1 MNRSPAPTGDEGSA
15 IVEFLGVALLLL
27 VPVVYLVLVLGQL
40 QAAAFAV
47 EGAARQGARALV
59 AADDE
64 ATGLQRAIASVG
76 IALGDQG
83 FTDPPE
89 ESTTVAC
96 PGSCVV
102 PGGSATVTVG
112 IDVVLPGV
120 PGWLQDVVPLTV
132 PVEATATAQRDSFVG
147 IG

>member
-1 MNRSPAPTGDEGSA
+1 MNDRPTGDEGSA

-27 VPVVYLVLVLGQL
+27 VPVVYLVLVLGEL

-47 EGAARQGARALV
+47 DGAARQAARTLV
-59 AADDE
+59 VADDE
-64 ATGLQRAIASVG
+64 PTGIQRAVASVG
-76 IALGDQG
+76 IALADQG

-89 ESTTVAC
+89 EAMVVTC
-96 PGSCVV
+96 PDGCAV

-120 PGWLQDVVPLTV
+120 PGWLHDVVPLAI

-147 IG
+147 VG

>member
-1 MNRSPAPTGDEGSA
+1 MNEAPPTTGDEGSA
-15 IVEFLGVALLLL
+15 IVEFLGAALLLL

-47 EGAARQGARALV
+47 EGAAREAARTLV

-64 ATGLQRAIASVG
+64 QTGMARAIASVG
-76 IALGDQG
+76 IALTDQG

-89 ESTTVAC
+89 QAIAVSCPVGCVA
-96 PGSCVV
+96 
-102 PGGSATVTVG
+102 PGGSATVTVA

-120 PGWLQDVVPLTV
+120 PGWMRDVVPLAIG
-132 PVEATATAQRDSFVG
+132 VESTATAQRDSFVG
-147 IG
+147 VG

>member
-1 MNRSPAPTGDEGSA
+1 MSNRPAGDEGSA

-27 VPVVYLVLVLGQL
+27 VPVVYLILVLGQL

-47 EGAARQGARALV
+47 EGAARQAARTLV

-64 ATGLQRAIASVG
+64 PSGMQRAVASVG
-76 IALGDQG
+76 IALADQG

-89 ESTTVAC
+89 QSMVVTC
-96 PGSCVV
+96 PGGCVT

-120 PGWLQDVVPLTV
+120 PGWLQDVVPLSI

-147 IG
+147 VG

>member
-1 MNRSPAPTGDEGSA
+1 MNNQTGDDGSA

-47 EGAARQGARALV
+47 EGAARQAARTLV
-59 AADDE
+59 TADEEE
-64 ATGLQRAIASVG
+64 AGMRRAIASVG
-76 IALGDQG
+76 IALADQG
-83 FTDPPE
+83 FTDAPE
-89 ESTTVAC
+89 QATTVAC
-96 PGSCVV
+96 PGGCVV

-120 PGWLQDVVPLTV
+120 PGWLHDVVPLAIG
-132 PVEATATAQRDSFVG
+132 VEATATAQRDSFVG
-147 IG
+147 VG